1 MRAIVL
7 TEYGGPEVLRVGE
20 APDPE
25 PGPED
30 VLVRVHATA
39 LNRADLLQ
47 RTGRYPQPGPRPS
60 HEIPGLEFA
69 GIVEAVG
76 ARVTLHAPGDRVMG
90 LLAGGGYASFVATH
104 ERMALPVPAA
114 LSLDEA
120 ASVPEVFLT
129 AFDALYPQAALRM
142 GDTVLVHSGGS
153 GVGTAAIQ
161 LARAAGARVLTTTG
175 SAEKAE
181 RARRLGAD
189 LAINYRTDDFREA
202 VLTATGGRGAD
213 IILDFVGG
221 PYLEQNLACAAPRGR
236 IVVIGTMGG
245 PTAPIN
251 LGVLMQKRLGLY
263 GTVLRARPLE
273 EKIELTQAFRHHAL
287 PLFDSGALK
296 PVVDRA
302 FLLEEAPAA
311 HEYMASNANF
321 GKIVLRVCAE
331 RPTTGGM

>member
-1 MRAIVL
+1 MRAVVL

-47 RTGRYPQPGPRPS
+47 RTGRYPQPGPRAA

-69 GIVEAVG
+69 GIVETVG
-76 ARVTLHAPGDRVMG
+76 PRVTLHKPGDRVMG
-90 LLAGGGYASFVATH
+90 LLAGGGYASLVATH
-104 ERMALPVPAA
+104 ERMAIPVPEGM
-114 LSLDEA
+114 SLDEA
-120 ASVPEVFLT
+120 ASIPEVFLT
-129 AFDALYPQAALRM
+129 AFDALYPQAGLMM

-161 LARAAGARVLTTTG
+161 LVRAAGARPLTTTG
-175 SAEKAE
+175 SEAKIA
-181 RARRLGAD
+181 RARELGAD
-189 LAINYRTDDFREA
+189 LAINYHTVDFREA
-202 VLTATGGRGAD
+202 VLAATNGRGAD

-221 PYLEQNLACAAPRGR
+221 PYLEQNLACVAPLGR
-236 IVVIGTMGG
+236 IVFIGTMGG

-251 LGVLMQKRLGLY
+251 LGILMQKRLRLY

-273 EKIELTQAFRHHAL
+273 QKIELTQAFQRHAM
-287 PLFDSGALK
+287 PLFQSGTLR
-296 PVVDRA
+296 PVVDRVFSFDEIA
-302 FLLEEAPAA
+302 AA
-311 HEYMASNANF
+311 HEYMAANANF
-321 GKIVLRVCAE
+321 GKIVVRVA
-331 RPTTGGM
+331 